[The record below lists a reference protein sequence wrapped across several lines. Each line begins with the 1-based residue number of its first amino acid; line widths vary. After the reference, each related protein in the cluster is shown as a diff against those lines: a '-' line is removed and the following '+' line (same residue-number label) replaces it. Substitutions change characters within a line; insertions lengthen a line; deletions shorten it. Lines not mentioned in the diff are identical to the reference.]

1 MHLLIQIESLDGT
14 ILWPFLSDW
23 SLWW

>member
-1 MHLLIQIESLDGT
+1 LIQIESLDGT